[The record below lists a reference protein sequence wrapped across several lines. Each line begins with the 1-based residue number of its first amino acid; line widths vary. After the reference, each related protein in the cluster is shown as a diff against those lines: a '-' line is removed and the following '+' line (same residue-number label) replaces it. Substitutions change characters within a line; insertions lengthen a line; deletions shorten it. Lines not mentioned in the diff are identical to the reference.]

1 MKRLTAFVKKIRA
14 VQILTVFL
22 AGILVLVSTACSR
35 PDVTA
40 EKTDVTAG
48 KTDVITAKTS
58 DQIREEVPSGAVTSE
73 YKGGMND
80 YSDVDPRNKKVTAAE
95 AKAQLLKEQAQHRI
109 DTKSSN
115 NVGENVRRVGDD
127 APDKLN
133 QVGEKVKED
142 ASTAQSKAEDFGD
155 KTKQG
160 FANLKENTR
169 EGLKGA
175 KDIVKEATQ
184 GAKERV
190 SEGTESLRYNTS
202 GGQENINDAARD
214 ARQKAEDASDNIGQK
229 VNRDID
235 TTQPAPERAADAID

>member
-40 EKTDVTAG
+40 GKTDVTAA
-48 KTDVITAKTS
+48 KTDVMAAKTA

-95 AKAQLLKEQAQHRI
+95 AKAQLLKEQAQQRI

-115 NVGENVRRVGDD
+115 NVGENVRRVADD
-127 APDKLN
+127 APDKLTE
-133 QVGEKVKED
+133 VGEKVKED
-142 ASTAQSKAEDFGD
+142 ARTAQSKAEDFGD

-175 KDIVKEATQ
+175 KNIVKEATE
-184 GAKERV
+184 GAKERI

-214 ARQKAEDASDNIGQK
+214 AR
-229 VNRDID
+229 
-235 TTQPAPERAADAID
+235 

>member
-40 EKTDVTAG
+40 GKTDVTGGQSDPRIG
-48 KTDVITAKTS
+48 KTA

-73 YKGGMND
+73 FKGGMND
-80 YSDVDPRNKKVTAAE
+80 YPDVDPRSKKVTTTE
-95 AKAQLLKEQAQHRI
+95 AKADLLKEQAQHRI

-115 NVGENVRRVGDD
+115 NVGENVRRVADD
-127 APDKLN
+127 APEKLTK
-133 QVGEKVKED
+133 VGEKVKDD
-142 ASTAQSKAEDFGD
+142 ARTAQSKADNFGD

-160 FANLKENTR
+160 LSNLKENTR
-169 EGLKGA
+169 EGLQGA

-190 SEGTESLRYNTS
+190 SEGTESLRYGTS

-214 ARQKAEDASDNIGQK
+214 AR
-229 VNRDID
+229 
-235 TTQPAPERAADAID
+235 

>member
-1 MKRLTAFVKKIRA
+1 MKRLTAFLKKIRA

-35 PDVTA
+35 PDVTTG
-40 EKTDVTAG
+40 KTDVTAG
-48 KTDVITAKTS
+48 TTDPRIGKTA

-73 YKGGMND
+73 FKGGMND
-80 YSDVDPRNKKVTAAE
+80 YSDVDPRNKKLTTE
-95 AKAQLLKEQAQHRI
+95 DAKAQLLKEEAQHRI

-115 NVGENVRRVGDD
+115 NVGENVRRVADD
-127 APDKLN
+127 APDKLSK
-133 QVGEKVKED
+133 VGEKVKED
-142 ASTAQSKAEDFGD
+142 ASTAQRKADNLGD

-160 FANLKENTR
+160 LSNLKENTR
-169 EGLKGA
+169 EGLQGA
-175 KDIVKEATQ
+175 KEIVKEATQ

-214 ARQKAEDASDNIGQK
+214 ARQNAEDAWDNICEK
-229 VNRDID
+229 VNRNID
-235 TTQPAPERAADAID
+235 RNQRAPERVTDAIE

>member
-1 MKRLTAFVKKIRA
+1 MNRLTAFVKKIRA

-35 PDVTA
+35 PDIM
-40 EKTDVTAG
+40 AG
-48 KTDVITAKTS
+48 KTDVMTGKGKTA
-58 DQIREEVPSGAVTSE
+58 DQIREEVPTGAVTSE

-80 YSDVDPRNKKVTAAE
+80 YPDVDPRNKKMTTTE
-95 AKAQLLKEQAQHRI
+95 AKAELLKEQAQHRI

-115 NVGENVRRVGDD
+115 NVGENVRRVADD
-127 APDKLN
+127 APDKLG
-133 QVGEKVKED
+133 QIGEKVKDD
-142 ASTAQSKAEDFGD
+142 ARTAQRKADDFGD

-175 KDIVKEATQ
+175 KDIVKEATE

-190 SEGTESLRYNTS
+190 SEGTESLRYGTS

-214 ARQKAEDASDNIGQK
+214 AR
-229 VNRDID
+229 
-235 TTQPAPERAADAID
+235 

>member
-1 MKRLTAFVKKIRA
+1 MKRLTAFLKKIRA

-22 AGILVLVSTACSR
+22 AGILVFVSTACSR

-40 EKTDVTAG
+40 G
-48 KTDVITAKTS
+48 KTDVIAGKGDARIGKTADK
-58 DQIREEVPSGAVTSE
+58 IREEVPSGAVTSE
-73 YKGGMND
+73 FKGGMND
-80 YSDVDPRNKKVTAAE
+80 YSEVDPRNKKLTVEE

-127 APDKLN
+127 APDKLG

-142 ASTAQSKAEDFGD
+142 ARTAQRKADDFGD

-184 GAKERV
+184 GAKERAA
-190 SEGTESLRYNTS
+190 EGTESLRYGTS

-214 ARQKAEDASDNIGQK
+214 AR
-229 VNRDID
+229 
-235 TTQPAPERAADAID
+235 

>member
-1 MKRLTAFVKKIRA
+1 MKRLTAFLKKIRA

-22 AGILVLVSTACSR
+22 AGILVLVSTACSKG
-35 PDVTA
+35 P
-40 EKTDVTAG
+40 EIMAG
-48 KTDVITAKTS
+48 KTDSRIGKTA

-73 YKGGMND
+73 FKGGMND
-80 YSDVDPRNKKVTAAE
+80 YPDVDPRNKKLTTQE
-95 AKAQLLKEQAQHRI
+95 AKAQLLKEEAQHRI

-127 APDKLN
+127 APDKLGK
-133 QVGEKVKED
+133 VGDKVKED
-142 ASTAQSKAEDFGD
+142 ARTAQRKADNFGD

-160 FANLKENTR
+160 LSNLKENTR
-169 EGLKGA
+169 EGLQGA

-190 SEGTESLRYNTS
+190 SEGTESLRYGTS

-214 ARQKAEDASDNIGQK
+214 AR
-229 VNRDID
+229 
-235 TTQPAPERAADAID
+235 

>member
-1 MKRLTAFVKKIRA
+1 MKRLTAFLKKIRA

-40 EKTDVTAG
+40 GQTDVTAG
-48 KTDVITAKTS
+48 KTDVMAAKTA

-115 NVGENVRRVGDD
+115 NVGENVRRVADD

-133 QVGEKVKED
+133 QVGEKVKDD
-142 ASTAQSKAEDFGD
+142 ARTAQSKAEDFGD

-175 KDIVKEATQ
+175 KNIVKEATE

-214 ARQKAEDASDNIGQK
+214 AR
-229 VNRDID
+229 
-235 TTQPAPERAADAID
+235 

>member
-1 MKRLTAFVKKIRA
+1 MKRVTAFLKRTRA

-175 KDIVKEATQ
+175 KNIVKEATE

-214 ARQKAEDASDNIGQK
+214 AR
-229 VNRDID
+229 
-235 TTQPAPERAADAID
+235 

>member
-1 MKRLTAFVKKIRA
+1 MNRLTAFVKKIRA

-35 PDVTA
+35 PDIM
-40 EKTDVTAG
+40 AG
-48 KTDVITAKTS
+48 KPDVMAGKADVKIGKTS

-73 YKGGMND
+73 FKGGMND
-80 YSDVDPRNKKVTAAE
+80 YSDVDPRNKKMTTTE
-95 AKAQLLKEQAQHRI
+95 AKAELLKEQAQHRI

-115 NVGENVRRVGDD
+115 NVGENVRRVADD
-127 APDKLN
+127 APEKLG
-133 QVGEKVKED
+133 QIGEKAKDD
-142 ASTAQSKAEDFGD
+142 ARTAQRKADNFGD

-184 GAKERV
+184 GAKERAA
-190 SEGTESLRYNTS
+190 EGTESLRYGTS

-214 ARQKAEDASDNIGQK
+214 AR
-229 VNRDID
+229 
-235 TTQPAPERAADAID
+235 

>member
-1 MKRLTAFVKKIRA
+1 MKRLTAFLKKIRA

-40 EKTDVTAG
+40 G
-48 KTDVITAKTS
+48 KTDVIVGKTDVKVGKTADK
-58 DQIREEVPSGAVTSE
+58 IREEVPSGAVTSE
-73 YKGGMND
+73 FKGGMND

-115 NVGENVRRVGDD
+115 NVGENVRRVADD

-133 QVGEKVKED
+133 QVGEKVKDD
-142 ASTAQSKAEDFGD
+142 ARTVQSKADNFGD

-214 ARQKAEDASDNIGQK
+214 ARQNAEDASDNICQK
-229 VNRDID
+229 VNRDLD
-235 TTQPAPERAADAID
+235 TTQRAPERVTDSID

>member
-1 MKRLTAFVKKIRA
+1 MNRLTAFLKKIRA

-40 EKTDVTAG
+40 G
-48 KTDVITAKTS
+48 KTDVIVEKADARVGKTA

-80 YSDVDPRNKKVTAAE
+80 YSDVDPRNKKVTTTE
-95 AKAQLLKEQAQHRI
+95 AKAQLLKDQAQQRI

-115 NVGENVRRVGDD
+115 NVGENVRRVADD
-127 APDKLN
+127 APDKLD
-133 QVGEKVKED
+133 QIGQKVKDD
-142 ASTAQSKAEDFGD
+142 ARTAQRKADDFGD

-175 KDIVKEATQ
+175 KDIVKEATA
-184 GAKERV
+184 GAKERAA
-190 SEGTESLRYNTS
+190 EGTESLRYGTS

-214 ARQKAEDASDNIGQK
+214 AK
-229 VNRDID
+229 
-235 TTQPAPERAADAID
+235 

>member
-1 MKRLTAFVKKIRA
+1 MKRVTAFLKRIRA

-175 KDIVKEATQ
+175 KNIVKEATE

-214 ARQKAEDASDNIGQK
+214 AR
-229 VNRDID
+229 
-235 TTQPAPERAADAID
+235 